1 MCFIFL
7 KNNVTDYHNGVYR
20 ELYLI
25 SLFLNFL
32 IIFVNVK
39 KNGKI
44 SFQIISK
51 SQKFQKFYYFDE
63 LYFILFFYYNLVK

>member
-1 MCFIFL
+1 MLQIIIMVYL
-7 KNNVTDYHNGVYR
+7 LVYR

-39 KNGKI
+39 KNGII
-44 SFQIISK
+44 SFQMISK
-51 SQKFQKFYYFDE
+51 SQKFYYFDE